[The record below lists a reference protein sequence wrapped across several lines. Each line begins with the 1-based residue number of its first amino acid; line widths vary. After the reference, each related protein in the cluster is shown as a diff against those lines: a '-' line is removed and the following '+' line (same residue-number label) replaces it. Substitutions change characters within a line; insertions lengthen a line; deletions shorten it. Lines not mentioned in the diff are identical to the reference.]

1 MKSEKIS
8 FHDLFYTFL
17 FGCIFGW
24 IIEGIWTLIKKGILI
39 NHTALVIG
47 PFNVVY
53 GVGAVVL
60 TVILYRLKNK
70 GNFEIFCV
78 SFATGSILE
87 YIMSY
92 LMEVMFGFVAWNY
105 KRKPFNINGRICLT
119 YSIFWGLLGI
129 LWIKFLYPQIKK
141 LINKLNKTNSVKLMK
156 YIIVFLVFDCLLTF
170 AAIDRGKD
178 YEQNIPPSNKFEK
191 VLDKY
196 FGVDYL
202 NNMFNERW
210 NKK

>member
-1 MKSEKIS
+1 MV
-8 FHDLFYTFL
+8 LL
-17 FGCIFGW
+17 LG
-24 IIEGIWTLIKKGILI
+24 IIKE
-39 NHTALVIG
+39 
-47 PFNVVY
+47 
-53 GVGAVVL
+53 
-60 TVILYRLKNK
+60 
-70 GNFEIFCV
+70 
-78 SFATGSILE
+78 
-87 YIMSY
+87 
-92 LMEVMFGFVAWNY
+92 
-105 KRKPFNINGRICLT
+105 PFNINGRICLT